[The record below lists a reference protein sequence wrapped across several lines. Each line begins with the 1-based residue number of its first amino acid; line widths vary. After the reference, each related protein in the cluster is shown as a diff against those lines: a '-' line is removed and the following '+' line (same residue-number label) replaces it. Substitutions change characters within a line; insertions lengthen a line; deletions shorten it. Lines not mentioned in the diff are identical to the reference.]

1 MEANQPRIVIQGIE
15 HIIERDLAKHKS
27 LLEQRNREL
36 MAFRE
41 ARSHE
46 IKRKKYYKALIG
58 QGKFDD
64 AALERS
70 MGCIAINIRHLSDKV
85 TITERSIE
93 HHTLI
98 VDTLTAQLAEQN
110 DALRY
115 LAQQLKDRE
124 DGSDD

>member
-1 MEANQPRIVIQGIE
+1 MEANQPRIVIQGME

-46 IKRKKYYKALIG
+46 IKRKKHYKTLIG
-58 QGKFDD
+58 QGKYNDT
-64 AALERS
+64 ALERS
-70 MGCIAINIRHLSDKV
+70 MSDIAVNIRHLSDKV
-85 TITERSIE
+85 TTTERSIA
-93 HHTLI
+93 HHALI

-115 LAQQLKDRE
+115 LAQQLKDQE